1 MRFNEFKIVKEAESI
16 TLGPKGA
23 APGAPPTKEKEA
35 VARAFRPDGTFYV
48 EVPTSRKGTDIADVQ
63 KALIAM
69 GYPLPAHGVDGLRGP
84 ETNAA
89 IKKFQAD
96 NGLTADGIPGPN
108 TVAKINDLLKT
119 KPEIAKKL
127 NKTTDAELNAPKA
140 VPGSDAK
147 GAIKKVIGAGA
158 GFTDVETVDG
168 EQLRRTGDRNWRNNN
183 PGNLEFAGGYSKS
196 KGAVG
201 HDGRFAVFPTME
213 IGMKAKED
221 LVFGKN
227 YINLSIQGAI
237 SKYAPESDGNKVGA
251 YVNQIVQATRATPD
265 TVLKDLTPEQRTAM
279 LDTINRVEGF
289 RPGKVMALGPTT
301 TTTA

>member
-1 MRFNEFKIVKEAESI
+1 MRFNEFKVANENVN
-16 TLGPKGA
+16 LGPAGA
-23 APGAPPTKEKEA
+23 APGAPPTKDKP

-48 EVPTSRKGTDIADVQ
+48 EVPTSRKGTAIADVQ

-108 TVAKINDLLKT
+108 TVAKINDVLKS
-119 KPEIAKKL
+119 KPEVAKKL
-127 NKTTDAELNAPKA
+127 NKTTDAELTAPIA
-140 VPGSDAK
+140 VAGSDAK
-147 GAIKKVIGAGA
+147 GAIKKILNTGA
-158 GFTDVETVDG
+158 GFVDVETVDG
-168 EQLRRTGDRNWRNNN
+168 EQLRRKGARNWRNNN
-183 PGNLEFAGGYSKS
+183 PGNIEYGPYTRS

-201 HDGRFAVFPTME
+201 SDGRFAVFPTVE
-213 IGMKAKED
+213 LGMKAKED

-227 YINLSIQGAI
+227 YINLSIRNAI
-237 SKYAPESDGNKVGA
+237 AKYAPETENDVNM
-251 YVNQIVQATRATPD
+251 YVNQVVQATRASPD
-265 TVLKDLTPEQRTAM
+265 TVLKDLTAEQRTAM

-289 RPGKVMALGPTT
+289 KPGTVVALGPTT
-301 TTTA
+301 TTA

>member
-1 MRFNEFKIVKEAESI
+1 MRFNEFKVANENVN
-16 TLGPKGA
+16 LGPTGA
-23 APGAPPTKEKEA
+23 APGAPPTKDKP
-35 VARAFRPDGTFYV
+35 VARAFRQDGTFYV

-89 IKKFQAD
+89 IKKFQAA

-108 TVAKINDLLKT
+108 TVAKINDVLKS

-127 NKTTDAELNAPKA
+127 NKTTPAELTAPIA
-140 VPGSDAK
+140 VAGSDVK
-147 GAIKKVIGAGA
+147 GAIKKILNTGA
-158 GFTDVETVDG
+158 GFVDVETVDG
-168 EQLRRTGDRNWRNNN
+168 EQLRRKGARNWRNNN
-183 PGNLEFAGGYSKS
+183 PGNIEAGPYTRS

-201 HDGRFAVFPTME
+201 SDGRFAVFPTLE
-213 IGMKAKED
+213 LGMKAKED

-227 YINLSIQGAI
+227 YINLSIRNAI
-237 SKYAPESDGNKVGA
+237 AKYAPETENDVNM
-251 YVNQIVQATRATPD
+251 YVNQVVQATKASPD
-265 TVLKDLTPEQRTAM
+265 TVLKDLTAEQRTAM

-289 RPGKVMALGPTT
+289 KPGTVVALGPTT
-301 TTTA
+301 ATA